1 MTATPQSGLAV
12 AVALWGRKPPKHR
25 INCLQCFKNGTIIIT
40 GADDGT
46 LILWEKCDGNLQA
59 QMMLLGHEAPITAL
73 SATDTTQNLTRF
85 VSASADG
92 QLTLWD
98 SADGRTIDNI
108 FMAHVHRQIVPY
120 HMTKSSFNLCGLYCI
135 GDYAEVVVI
144 DPQDMNILFT
154 LNSRVEPDWVAAFTI
169 ISHPSKQ
176 DAVLGITTCGMV
188 KVWVLL
194 DLDKKELPIYEAES
208 RNMEINEVCSMS
220 WHPSSPSIFLV
231 FNSGSWQIFQLDDLN
246 RLIVY
251 FSEEQICDGKLLS
264 DERSAVACA
273 DGCVYIYQLPRSL
286 LSCGSGSE
294 SVMERHDPALLM
306 ILQNKSINN
315 VRSAHMVFCISA
327 PYLVWRAD
335 TESNIIL
342 WELDK
347 VLPIQSEHQVIFEQP
362 RLETSIRCQWDGL
375 KNLPPSIYDDEDDCE
390 VTATHYV
397 SGQGRLLIGRGD
409 GTIILMYG
417 CDAISKQLLT
427 KSEELSCR
435 HLYGHTAAVT
445 CFLYP
450 HEEHSRYDQQ
460 ILLSGSSD
468 FSVITWNLNTGSRLY
483 RFCVQGGPILR
494 MLIPPETCNPRVL
507 HTICSVAGDNSAA
520 LLSLKENKC
529 LLLASRQLFPIVDVK
544 WRPLDN
550 FLLLKCED
558 ETVYVWQMDTACLE
572 RIVNGQMAEEIL
584 LACSEQVGVAEIDDE
599 AGASQAVQM
608 FRALRNKNIL
618 AMKQIATG
626 NRDGK
631 VTSTVEK
638 VLELPPPM
646 NIQAMAKAPNSPHL
660 VFFNIDSLI
669 AGLLI
674 LENELSS
681 SENVENK
688 SLSTILMGK
697 QQSDPRI
704 AVTKI
709 AWQTGSNLY
718 LDVAKLCMSLLYAW
732 TLDADLDEVCLKKLR
747 LVKPSVPL
755 SFGVES
761 QQGHL
766 VVYMPT
772 GKFNNGTS
780 FDNFA
785 SSIRWTTGSSLTTAH
800 LLAVI
805 ALANT
810 LMSLHGASFDIAK
823 RNILI
828 RNTSFR
834 YSGAES
840 HESDLQLKQVW
851 SLIAALHCC
860 LLPDLIKP
868 KHIYCP
874 PRIEL
879 LAKRWQDRC
888 IEVRLAAQALLTRE
902 LTRLSVNG
910 RKRLVESWSAFL
922 PTLLD
927 PTLSIFG
934 SRALI
939 ASMNTALG
947 TTSVS
952 QPPPIPHRRGEKA
965 LPDPT
970 VNVDVRLLR
979 EAGVQQ
985 IRRNQ
990 TTSLILLGVIGAEFP
1005 DEMSKL
1011 DISRATAQ
1019 SLLELLIA
1027 PSTTLLPFHSPLRRA
1042 AVDLIGRGFSVW
1054 QPHLDIT
1061 KLLLILLELATST
1074 DKQSVDT
1081 TAAILTPS
1089 VDVCHTARHAL
1100 SLIATSRPPAV
1111 ITALSKEVARYNSIA
1126 QHQTIQHSTS
1136 SPLLK
1141 CRTEVLRIMELLSE
1155 KEYTNVADLMIPV
1168 GDILV
1173 HCLDASL
1180 LKHKSLSE
1188 IFPPITRK
1196 NNDFFFW
1203 FYMVAY
1209 CPNTR
1214 RIAFGGKNGTVV
1226 VHELRAAKAQTLQAH
1241 KGAVTAVAFSEDGKF
1256 LATYGAEE
1264 AKLSFWQT
1272 SQTFLGIGQSQLKC
1286 VKSQS
1291 APGIFPVLSPSG
1303 THQPFRARLVWIS
1316 LKSVTLM
1323 LPNSKEY

>member
-1 MTATPQSGLAV
+1 MTVTPPQSGLAV
-12 AVALWGRKPPKHR
+12 AVALWGKKPPEHR
-25 INCLQCFKNGTIIIT
+25 INCLQCFKDGAVIIT
-40 GADDGT
+40 GANDGT
-46 LILWEKCDGNLQA
+46 LILWEKYDGNLQA
-59 QMMLLGHEAPITAL
+59 QMMLLGHEAPITAI
-73 SATDTTQNLTRF
+73 SATDTTRNLTRF

-98 SADGRTIDNI
+98 SADGRSIDST

-120 HMTKSSFNLCGLYCI
+120 RTTNGSLSLCGLYCI

-154 LNSRVEPDWVAAFTI
+154 LNSRVEPDWIAAFTFV
-169 ISHPSKQ
+169 SHSNKQ
-176 DAVLGITTCGMV
+176 DAILGVTTCGMM
-188 KVWVLL
+188 KVWLLL
-194 DLDKKELPIYEAES
+194 DLDKRELPIYETES
-208 RNMEINEVCSMS
+208 RNIEMNEVCSMS
-220 WHPSSPSIFLV
+220 WHPSAPLIFLV
-231 FNSGSWQIFQLDDLN
+231 FNSGSWQIFQLADLN
-246 RLIVY
+246 RLVVY
-251 FSEEQICDGKLLS
+251 FSEEHICDGKLLS
-264 DERSAVACA
+264 GERSAIAYA
-273 DGCVYIYQLPRSL
+273 DGSIYIYQLPHSL
-286 LSCGSGSE
+286 LLCGSDKE
-294 SVMERHDPALLM
+294 SKMEKLNDPLLLM
-306 ILQNKSINN
+306 ILQNKSTNN
-315 VRSAHMVFCISA
+315 LRSAYIVFCISA
-327 PYLVWRAD
+327 HLICRAD
-335 TESNIIL
+335 IESNIAV
-342 WELDK
+342 WEFNE
-347 VLPIQSEHQVIFEQP
+347 VLPLQSEHKVVFEQP
-362 RLETSIRCQWDGL
+362 KLETNMKCQWNSL
-375 KNLPPSIYDDEDDCE
+375 KNSPPSIYDNEDGCE
-390 VTATHYV
+390 VTATKYI
-397 SGQGRLLIGRGD
+397 SSQGRLLIGRGD

-427 KSEELSCR
+427 KSEELNYR
-435 HLYGHTAAVT
+435 HLYGHTAAIT

-483 RFCVQGGPILR
+483 RFCAQGGPILR
-494 MLIPPETCNPRVL
+494 MLIPPETCNPRIL
-507 HTICSVAGDNSAA
+507 HTICSIAGDNSAA

-529 LLLASRQLFPIVDVK
+529 LLLASRQLFAIVEVK

-558 ETVYVWQMDTACLE
+558 ETVYVWQMDTGSLE
-572 RIVNGQMAEEIL
+572 RVVNGQISEEIL
-584 LACSEQVGVAEIDDE
+584 AACNEQIGVAEIDDE
-599 AGASQAVQM
+599 AGASQAIQM
-608 FRALRNKNIL
+608 LRALKNKNIL
-618 AMKQIATG
+618 VMKQIATG

-631 VTSTVEK
+631 VTNTAEK

-646 NIQAMAKAPNSPHL
+646 NIQAMTKASSSPHL
-660 VFFNIDSLI
+660 VFFNVDSLI
-669 AGLLI
+669 AGLLV

-681 SENVENK
+681 GESIENK

-697 QQSDPRI
+697 QQPDSRTSVP
-704 AVTKI
+704 KI

-718 LDVAKLCMSLLYAW
+718 LDVTKLCMSLLYAW
-732 TLDADLDEVCLKKLR
+732 NLDADLDEICLKKLR

-761 QQGHL
+761 RQGHL

-772 GKFNNGTS
+772 GKLNNGTS

-785 SSIRWTTGSSLTTAH
+785 SVVRWTTGSSLTTAH
-800 LLAVI
+800 LLSVI

-810 LMSLHGASFDIAK
+810 LMSLHGASFAK
-823 RNILI
+823 RDILM
-828 RNTSFR
+828 RNSSLR
-834 YSGAES
+834 SSGTES
-840 HESDLQLKQVW
+840 HENDLQLKQGW

-868 KHIYCP
+868 KNIYCP

-888 IEVRLAAQALLTRE
+888 LEVRMAAQALLTRE

-934 SRALI
+934 NRALI

-947 TTSVS
+947 TANAP
-952 QPPPIPHRRGEKA
+952 QPPPIPYRKGEKA

-970 VNVDVRLLR
+970 VNVDVRLSK
-979 EAGVQQ
+979 EAGVHQ

-990 TTSLILLGVIGAEFP
+990 ATSLILLGVIGSEFP

-1027 PSTTLLPFHSPLRRA
+1027 PPTTLLPYHSPLRRA

-1074 DKQSVDT
+1074 DKQPVET

-1089 VDVCHTARHAL
+1089 ADVCHTARHAL

-1111 ITALSKEVARYNSIA
+1111 ITALSKEVARYNSVA

-1155 KEYTNVADLMIPV
+1155 KEYTNVADLMIPTIIV
-1168 GDILV
+1168 L
-1173 HCLDASL
+1173 
-1180 LKHKSLSE
+1180 
-1188 IFPPITRK
+1188 
-1196 NNDFFFW
+1196 FFFW

-1214 RIAFGGKNGTVV
+1214 RIAFGGRNGTVV

-1272 SQTFLGIGQSQLKC
+1272 SQTFLGMGQSQLKC
-1286 VKSQS
+1286 VKSHS

-1303 THQPFRARLVWIS
+1303 TIQPFKARLVWIS

-1323 LPNSKEY
+1323 LPNSKEFRIA

>member
-1 MTATPQSGLAV
+1 MYVASGTKMNPCYPMARYTITLSYLQVYRLKKINNPYSRTMIATPQSSLAV
-12 AVALWGRKPPKHR
+12 AVALWGKKPPKHR
-25 INCLQCFKNGTIIIT
+25 INCLQCFEDGAVIIT

-46 LILWEKCDGNLQA
+46 LIIWEKCNENLQA
-59 QMMLLGHEAPITAL
+59 QMMLLGHEVPITAI
-73 SATDTTQNLTRF
+73 SATDTKRNLTRF

-98 SADGRTIDNI
+98 SADGRCIDNT
-108 FMAHVHRQIVPY
+108 FMAHVHRQIIPY
-120 HMTKSSFNLCGLYCI
+120 RTISGSFSLCALYCI

-154 LNSRVEPDWVAAFTI
+154 LSSRVEPDWIAAFTI
-169 ISHPSKQ
+169 ISYPNKQ
-176 DAVLGITTCGMV
+176 DAVLGMTTSGMM
-188 KVWVLL
+188 KVWLL
-194 DLDKKELPIYEAES
+194 FDLDKKELPIYETES
-208 RNMEINEVCSMS
+208 RNVEINEVCSVS
-220 WHPSSPSIFLV
+220 WHPSSPSIFLL
-231 FNSGSWQIFQLDDLN
+231 FNSASWQIFQLADLN
-246 RLIVY
+246 RLVVY
-251 FSEEQICDGKLLS
+251 FSEEHICDGKLLS
-264 DERSAVACA
+264 GERSAVACA
-273 DGCVYIYQLPRSL
+273 DGSVYIYQLPHSL
-286 LSCGSGSE
+286 LSCGSDSE
-294 SVMERHDPALLM
+294 SEVEKLSDPSLLM
-306 ILQNKSINN
+306 ILQNKSANN
-315 VRSAHMVFCISA
+315 LRSAHMVFCITASH
-327 PYLVWRAD
+327 LICRAD
-335 TESNIIL
+335 TESIIVI
-342 WELDK
+342 WEFDE
-347 VLPIQSEHQVIFEQP
+347 VLPIQSEHKVIFKQP
-362 RLETSIRCQWDGL
+362 KLKTSMKCQWNSL
-375 KNLPPSIYDDEDDCE
+375 KNLPPSIYDGEDDCE
-390 VTATHYV
+390 VTATYYI
-397 SGQGRLLIGRGD
+397 SSQGRLLIGRGD

-427 KSEELSCR
+427 KSGELNFR
-435 HLYGHTAAVT
+435 QFYGHNAAVT

-450 HEEHSRYDQQ
+450 HEEHPRYDQQ

-494 MLIPPETCNPRVL
+494 MLIPPETCSQRVL
-507 HTICSVAGDNSAA
+507 HTICSIAGDNSAA

-558 ETVYVWQMDTACLE
+558 ETVYVWQMDTASLE
-572 RIVNGQMAEEIL
+572 RIVNGQMSEEIL
-584 LACSEQVGVAEIDDE
+584 AACNEQIGVAEIDDE
-599 AGASQAVQM
+599 VGASQAVQM

-631 VTSTVEK
+631 VASTTEK
-638 VLELPPPM
+638 VLELPAPM
-646 NIQAMAKAPNSPHL
+646 NIQSMTKEPSSSHL

-669 AGLLI
+669 AGLLV
-674 LENELSS
+674 LENELSTG
-681 SENVENK
+681 ENMENK

-697 QQSDPRI
+697 QQSDSRTP
-704 AVTKI
+704 VPKI

-732 TLDADLDEVCLKKLR
+732 TLDADLDEICLKKLR
-747 LVKPSVPL
+747 LVKPSTPL

-761 QQGHL
+761 RQGHI
-766 VVYMPT
+766 VIYMPT
-772 GKFNNGTS
+772 GKFNNSTS

-785 SSIRWTTGSSLTTAH
+785 SAVRWATGSCLTTAH

-810 LMSLHGASFDIAK
+810 LMSLHGASFDIP
-823 RNILI
+823 RRDILM
-828 RNTSFR
+828 RSSSLR
-834 YSGAES
+834 SSAAES
-840 HESDLQLKQVW
+840 HENDLQLKQGW

-868 KHIYCP
+868 KNIYCP

-879 LAKRWQDRC
+879 LAKRWQDQC
-888 IEVRLAAQALLTRE
+888 LEVRMAAQALLTRE

-910 RKRLVESWSAFL
+910 RKRLMESWSAFL

-934 SRALI
+934 NRALV

-947 TTSVS
+947 TASAP
-952 QPPPIPHRRGEKA
+952 QPPPIPHRKGEKV

-970 VNVDVRLLR
+970 INVDVKLSK

-990 TTSLILLGVIGAEFP
+990 ATSLILLGVIGAEFP

-1027 PSTTLLPFHSPLRRA
+1027 PPTTLLPYHSPLRRA

-1074 DKQSVDT
+1074 DKQSVGT
-1081 TAAILTPS
+1081 AAAILTPS

-1111 ITALSKEVARYNSIA
+1111 ITALSKEVARYNSVA
-1126 QHQTIQHSTS
+1126 QHQTIQHSNS

-1141 CRTEVLRIMELLSE
+1141 CRAEVLRIMELLSE
-1155 KEYTNVADLMIPV
+1155 KEYMNVADLMIPV

-1188 IFPPITRK
+1188 IFPPITRYAIFLITFI
-1196 NNDFFFW
+1196 DF
-1203 FYMVAY
+1203 Y
-1209 CPNTR
+1209 N
-1214 RIAFGGKNGTVV
+1214 
-1226 VHELRAAKAQTLQAH
+1226 
-1241 KGAVTAVAFSEDGKF
+1241 
-1256 LATYGAEE
+1256 
-1264 AKLSFWQT
+1264 
-1272 SQTFLGIGQSQLKC
+1272 
-1286 VKSQS
+1286 
-1291 APGIFPVLSPSG
+1291 FPFIMM
-1303 THQPFRARLVWIS
+1303 H
-1316 LKSVTLM
+1316 
-1323 LPNSKEY
+1323 